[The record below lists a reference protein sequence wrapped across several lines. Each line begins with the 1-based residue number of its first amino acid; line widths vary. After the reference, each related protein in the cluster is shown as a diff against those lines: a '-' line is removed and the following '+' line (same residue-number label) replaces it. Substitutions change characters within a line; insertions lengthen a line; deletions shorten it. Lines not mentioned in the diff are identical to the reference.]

1 MTQPARDPT
10 FRAYLSVQRKYDAQL
25 VAMLEGAAKDIERKL
40 RVLRVTPGIGATV
53 RASQLRVTLAAIHE
67 ELAHL
72 WRDDVTRTVM
82 TGGKAAAKAAE
93 SAVETLSRVV
103 YASLPERDAE
113 ALTRSLRA
121 TGRAGIEAA
130 YARVPRALSE
140 AVYRNQAVSRGII
153 DGLIRSGLTRG
164 LSAKELAREVYR
176 YVSPSTPGGAS
187 YAAMRLARTEI
198 NNAFHQQQI
207 KVAESPGVRGV
218 KWNLSGSH
226 PRPDI
231 CNQYAERDHADLGR
245 GVYRVGDVP
254 GKPHPHCFCYLTYL
268 TLTPKQFADSV
279 AAGDF
284 DDELRRRLGR
294 LPNTG

>member
-1 MTQPARDPT
+1 MATPASDPA
-10 FRAYLSVQRKYDAQL
+10 FRAYLAVQRKYDRLLLA
-25 VAMLEGAAKDIERKL
+25 ALEAAAKDIERQL
-40 RVLRVTPGIGATV
+40 RILKVTPGIGATV

-67 ELAHL
+67 ELGSL
-72 WRDDVTRTVM
+72 WGDDVTRVIM
-82 TGGKAAAKAAE
+82 RGSRAAAEAAE

-113 ALTRSLRA
+113 RLTRSLRA

-130 YARVPRALSE
+130 YARVPRPLSAL
-140 AVYRNQAVSRGII
+140 VYKNQALTRGVI
-153 DGLIRSGLTRG
+153 DGLIRSGLIRG

-176 YVSPSTPGGAS
+176 YVSPTAPGGAS

-198 NNAFHQQQI
+198 NNAFHEQQI

-226 PRPDI
+226 PRPDV
-231 CNQYAERDHADLGR
+231 CNQYAERDHANLGR

-254 GKPHPHCFCYLTYL
+254 GKPHPHCFCYLTYV
-268 TLTPKQFADSV
+268 TLTPKQFADAV
-279 AAGDF
+279 GRGDF

-294 LPNTG
+294 

>member
-1 MTQPARDPT
+1 MTQPARDPS
-10 FRAYLSVQRKYDAQL
+10 FRAYLLVQRQYDARL
-25 VAMLEGAAKDIERKL
+25 VAALEASARDIQRKL

-53 RASQLRVTLAAIHE
+53 KASQLRVTLAAIHD
-67 ELAHL
+67 ELADL
-72 WRDDVTRTVM
+72 WRNDVTRNVM
-82 TGGKAAAKAAE
+82 AGSRAAAKAAE

-113 ALTRSLRA
+113 ALIRSLRA

-130 YARVPRALSE
+130 YARIPRALSE

-153 DGLIRSGLTRG
+153 DDLIKRGLSQG
-164 LSAKELAREVYR
+164 LSAKELARDVYR
-176 YVSPSTPGGAS
+176 YVSPTTPGGAS

-207 KVAESPGVRGV
+207 AVANAPGVQGV

-226 PRPDI
+226 PKPDI
-231 CNQYAERDHADLGR
+231 CNDYADGDHAGLGR

-254 GKPHPHCFCYLTYL
+254 GKPHPHCFCYLTYV
-268 TLTPKQFADSV
+268 TLTSKQFADAV
-279 AAGDF
+279 GRGDF
-284 DDELRRRLGR
+284 DDELRRRIGR
-294 LPNTG
+294 LTNTG